1 MRVMTTMLK
10 TLSDLIVEDPVSVL
24 HLSEDPQTNAII
36 ILILGVSHLEGSALF
51 DIF

>member
-1 MRVMTTMLK
+1 MRVMTTILK

-36 ILILGVSHLEGSALF
+36 ILGASHLEGSALF